1 MVLSK
6 LKESQPLGTRLKK
19 YEIITCIMNVWSY
32 MEISPN
38 EKSAPT
44 EKVRLLTDRKQ
55 TDKH

>member
-19 YEIITCIMNVWSY
+19 YEIVTCIMNVWSY

-38 EKSAPT
+38 EKST
-44 EKVRLLTDRKQ
+44 NRKSQ
-55 TDKH
+55 IVDWSKTN